1 MQPTCV
7 TNHKLIISA
16 FRLQIYNYY
25 SIYQNI
31 LLFFYYVKLSFLHYF
46 ICKEMI
52 NFAARMKQVAYIII
66 ALCVFL
72 ACDGNRQQE
81 ETLMRAKAMMN
92 EHPDSALAILDSLG
106 QHEKEFGR
114 HFRMQYLLQ
123 RTCAQNKTDVIFT
136 SDSLAKELV
145 DHFDHHGTTNE
156 QVLAH
161 YLLGRALSDMG
172 EAPAALQAYYDA
184 IERSDTTKADCDY
197 KTLRGIYGQ
206 MATIF
211 HLQNLPHD
219 EIWAI
224 NHYIDCIRRTANAEK
239 YIVAKGQLIKPY
251 YLLGDKDTVLQIIND
266 TYQSLKRIGKDQRAA
281 SILPTSIYI
290 YIDRHDLSKAKEIMD
305 IFEHESGLFD
315 VNGNIAKGR
324 ESYYCLKGIYE
335 LAVHEIDSAE
345 LYFRKAIMFGDISE
359 GYKGLLAVYK
369 AKSNTDSIV
378 HFANLY
384 EAAQDTLHNKMQT
397 DVIHQMSALYNY
409 NRSQREAEQER
420 AKAQEAFILLGYIIF
435 VAIGLFIVVLAII
448 WLYRKTK
455 KEKLQKI
462 AQLEN
467 ALISA
472 RQQRSAVQEE
482 LRMLKEKDL
491 EGMIAEKEKQESELT
506 RTIERLQAENDKYRH
521 NHKETDHLDAFL
533 ESKIAQLFIKKA
545 NGKAERPVPSDAEWR
560 LLVSQ
565 FSKDMPA
572 IYKSFGCGEALS
584 PMEQY
589 ICILILLRIPTS
601 TIILMVNST
610 PQTVSKAKSRANMKL
625 FHIKGANTLEN
636 NLFSSLSRL

>member
-1 MQPTCV
+1 
-7 TNHKLIISA
+7 
-16 FRLQIYNYY
+16 
-25 SIYQNI
+25 
-31 LLFFYYVKLSFLHYF
+31 
-46 ICKEMI
+46 MI

-145 DHFDHHGTTNE
+145 DHFDRHGTTNE
-156 QVLAH
+156 RVLAH

-197 KTLRGIYGQ
+197 NTLKGIYGQ

-211 HLQNLPHD
+211 HQQNLPHD
-219 EIWAI
+219 EIWAWK
-224 NHYIDCIRRTANAEK
+224 HYIDCIQRTSNIEE
-239 YIVAKGQLIKPY
+239 YVVAKGQLVRPY
-251 YLLGDKDTVLQIIND
+251 YLLGEKDTVLQIIND
-266 TYQSLKRIGKDQRAA
+266 TYLSLKRMGKAQRAA
-281 SILPTSIYI
+281 AILPTSIYI
-290 YIDRHDLSKAKEIMD
+290 YTERNDLSKAKQIID

-315 VNGNIAKGR
+315 ENGNIAKGR
-324 ESYYCLKGIYE
+324 ETYYFIKGFYE
-335 LAVHEIDSAE
+335 LAVQKIDSAAFD
-345 LYFRKAIMFGDISE
+345 FRRAIQYGYLSE

-369 AKSNTDSIV
+369 EKNNTDSIV

-420 AKAQEAFILLGYIIF
+420 AKAQEAFILLSYITM
-435 VAIGLFIVVLAII
+435 VAIGLLIVIMVIIAI
-448 WLYRKTK
+448 YRKSQ
-455 KEKLQKI
+455 KEKQKKI
-462 AQLEN
+462 VQLEN

-472 RQQRSAVQEE
+472 RQQRIVVQEE

-491 EGMIAEKEKQESELT
+491 EGMIAEKEKQEAELT
-506 RTIERLQAENDKYRH
+506 QTIERLQAENDKYRH

-565 FSKDMPA
+565 FSKDLPA
-572 IYKSFGCGEALS
+572 IYKSFGRGEALS

-589 ICILILLRIPTS
+589 VCILILLKIPTS
-601 TIILMVNST
+601 TIILMVNTT

-625 FHIKGANTLEN
+625 FHKKGANTLEN
-636 NLFSSLSRL
+636 NLFSSLNRL

>member
-1 MQPTCV
+1 M
-7 TNHKLIISA
+7 K
-16 FRLQIYNYY
+16 RL
-25 SIYQNI
+25 
-31 LLFFYYVKLSFLHYF
+31 L
-46 ICKEMI
+46 
-52 NFAARMKQVAYIII
+52 YIIGVI
-66 ALCVFL
+66 LFLGCGERQEYREALS
-72 ACDGNRQQE
+72 
-81 ETLMRAKAMMN
+81 RAEAVMN
-92 EHPDSALAILDSLG
+92 DRPDSALLILDSLG

-114 HFRMQYLLQ
+114 HFRMQYLLH
-123 RTCAQNKTDVIFT
+123 RMNAENKTDVTFT

-145 DHFDHHGTTNE
+145 DHFDNHGSNNE

-211 HLQNLPHD
+211 HQQNLPHD

-224 NHYIDCIRRTANAEK
+224 NHYINCEQRVSNREEF
-239 YIVAKGQLIKPY
+239 IVAKSQLIRPY
-251 YLLGDKDTVLQIIND
+251 YLLGEKDTVLQIINE
-266 TYQSLKRIGKDQRAA
+266 TYHSLKCMGKDQRAA
-281 SILPTSIYI
+281 SILPSSIYI
-290 YIDRHDLSKAKEIMD
+290 YIERNDLSKAKQIMD

-315 VNGNIAKGR
+315 DNGNITKGR
-324 ESYYCLKGIYE
+324 EHYYCTKGFYE
-335 LAVHEIDSAE
+335 LAAHKYDSAE
-345 LYFRKAIMFGDISE
+345 FYFRRTIHSGYHSE
-359 GYKGLLAVYK
+359 GYKGLLSVYK
-369 AKSNTDSIV
+369 AKNNTDSIV
-378 HFANLY
+378 HYANLY

-397 DVIHQMSALYNY
+397 DAIHQMSALYNY

-420 AKAQEAFILLGYIIF
+420 AKAQEAIILLSYITM
-435 VAIGLFIVVLAII
+435 VAIGLLIVILVII
-448 WLYRKTK
+448 TLYRKTQ
-455 KEKLQKI
+455 KEKQKKI

-472 RQQRSAVQEE
+472 RQQRSAVKEE

-491 EGMIAEKEKQESELT
+491 EGMIAEKEKQEAELT
-506 RTIERLQAENDKYRH
+506 QAIELLQAENDKYRH
-521 NHKETDHLDAFL
+521 NKETDHLDAFL
-533 ESKIAQLFIKKA
+533 DSKIAQLFIKKA

-572 IYKSFGCGEALS
+572 IYKFFGRGEALS

-589 ICILILLRIPTS
+589 VCILILLKIPTS

-625 FHIKGANTLEN
+625 FHTKGANSLEN
-636 NLFSSLSRL
+636 NLFSSLNRR